1 MVPKGGLEPPRVAPH
16 APQTCASASS
26 ATSAMRGRS
35 IPLPRATD
43 KPPDP
48 LPQAWV
54 ERVAN
59 PLAQEVVREDRDED
73 RESRVHGQ
81 PPADLDRVLAL
92 VEDVAP
98 GRVRRLDAEPEE
110 RQARLGQDSGG
121 DARRPF
127 PPHRRPPGSA
137 GIAPDA
143 PEAPRAHPPRPD
155 DELAPFERGELPA
168 DEARHAH

>member
-1 MVPKGGLEPPRVAPH
+1 PGGRTFPFDRPRSSWQAHGVRCPAGVRDNGGVRDRGAARLRRAASERMGGLGGARSPPFTLVPKGGLEPPRVAPH

-81 PPADLDRVLAL
+81 PPA
-92 VEDVAP
+92 
-98 GRVRRLDAEPEE
+98 
-110 RQARLGQDSGG
+110 
-121 DARRPF
+121 
-127 PPHRRPPGSA
+127 
-137 GIAPDA
+137 
-143 PEAPRAHPPRPD
+143 
-155 DELAPFERGELPA
+155 
-168 DEARHAH
+168 